1 MTRIPMH
8 ISVGRRV
15 LVPFPRYYISEMK
28 LSLFKSTTEAD
39 LFGYT
44 ADPSGGNLPAEFGP
58 WLKAGE
64 GSPAEAHAGQGP
76 NGLSPSDPIS
86 TAVARDGF
94 YLVRSGV
101 PTHSPSTIH

>member
-1 MTRIPMH
+1 
-8 ISVGRRV
+8 
-15 LVPFPRYYISEMK
+15 MK
-28 LSLFKSTTEAD
+28 LSLFKSMKEPDVFA
-39 LFGYT
+39 YT

-64 GSPAEAHAGQGP
+64 GSPAEAHAGQDP

-86 TAVARDGF
+86 MAVAKDGF

-101 PTHSPSTIH
+101 PMQTSRTIH

>member
-1 MTRIPMH
+1 MR
-8 ISVGRRV
+8 
-15 LVPFPRYYISEMK
+15 
-28 LSLFKSTTEAD
+28 LSLFKSTKETD

-58 WLKAGE
+58 WQKAGE
-64 GSPAEAHAGQGP
+64 GSPAEAHAGHKP

-86 TAVARDGF
+86 MAVERDGF

-101 PTHSPSTIH
+101 AINQAPRPTH